1 MEQTAYPLQTRNKKV
16 KFFKLLLYFLIIIG
30 LLISGYLLYRH
41 NNSGKIDVCSAI
53 FGRGCDSALNS
64 SVGTQLG
71 LPLAAWGILFY
82 SLMILLLG
90 LPSFLGKTYKANTS
104 VPVFALSLLGSI
116 GSITLLVMMFFNHSL
131 FCPFC
136 AVIHGIN
143 LLLFFCILQT
153 TGYSI
158 PIFFTKLKQEVAS
171 LFRFRS
177 AKKDATI
184 KWLGIG
190 TFLLLTICLYVGLQ
204 IVSDNT
210 AIDPEKII
218 SEYNEAPV
226 QKIQIDSDDPLW
238 GPVDSP
244 IQIITFSDFECPS
257 CRYFFYTVAK
267 LKSEYKNKFH
277 IIFKHFP
284 LNTACN
290 PGITGDV
297 HPKAC
302 EAALAAEAARQQG
315 KFWQYHDMVFVMD
328 ISKSNETFSRIA
340 SRVHL
345 DSIKFE
351 TDRRGDTAKNRLA
364 KTIQQ
369 GINLKIDGT
378 PAVYVNG
385 KMVNDFRLPSMRI
398 LFDHLLNDTAKIKK

>member
-1 MEQTAYPLQTRNKKV
+1 MEQTAYPLPTGNKKI
-16 KFFKLLLYFLIIIG
+16 KLLKSLVFALLFIG
-30 LLISGYLLYRH
+30 LLISSYLLYRH
-41 NNSGKIDVCSAI
+41 SSSGKIDVCSAI
-53 FGRGCDSALNS
+53 FGKGCDSALNS
-64 SVGTQLG
+64 SVGTQFG
-71 LPLAAWGILFY
+71 LPLAGWGIIFY
-82 SLMILLLG
+82 SLLILLLL
-90 LPSFLGKTYKANTS
+90 LPAFLVKAYKANTS

-116 GSITLLVMMFFNHSL
+116 GSITLLIMMLFNHSL

-136 AVIHGIN
+136 AVIHCIN
-143 LLLFFCILQT
+143 LLLFICIIQT
-153 TGYSI
+153 TGYSF
-158 PIFFTKLKQEVAS
+158 PQFFTKLWQEFAS
-171 LFRFRS
+171 LFNFRS

-190 TFLLLTICLYVGLQ
+190 TFMLLTICLYVGLQ
-204 IVSDNT
+204 IASDNT
-210 AIDPEKII
+210 AVDPEKII

-226 QKIQIDSDDPLW
+226 QKIQIDNDDPLW

-244 IQIITFSDFECPS
+244 IQIIAFSDFECPS
-257 CRYFFYTVAK
+257 CRYFFFTVTK
-267 LKSEYKNKFH
+267 LKNEYKNKFH

-284 LNTACN
+284 LNTSCN
-290 PGITGDV
+290 PGITNDV

-328 ISKSNETFSRIA
+328 ISKSNESFSRIA

-345 DSIKFE
+345 DSLKFE
-351 TDRRGDTAKNRLA
+351 ADRRGDTAKNRLA

-385 KMVNDFRLPSMRI
+385 KIVNDFRLEPMRI
-398 LFDHLLNDTAKIKK
+398 LFDHLLGIRNKE